1 MLLSI
6 PVTGALIANT
16 EITITTATVR
26 QIRSAYK
33 STGSDGGVAA
43 ANVVLTVDDKA
54 DGDSGGA
61 GHIRLQ
67 ADGKKVRVGDA
78 LDAKQT
84 IILDVEAVGD
94 FTR

>member
-1 MLLSI
+1 MYLSTPI
-6 PVTGALIANT
+6 VGATPANT
-16 EITITTATVR
+16 EITITSATAR
-26 QIRSAYK
+26 HIRSAYK

-54 DGDSGGA
+54 DGDSAGA

-67 ADGKKVRVGDA
+67 ANGKNVRVGDA

-84 IILDVEAVGD
+84 IILDIEAVGD

>member
-1 MLLSI
+1 MLLSL

-16 EITITTATVR
+16 EITITSATVR

-33 STGSDGGVAA
+33 STGSDGAIAA
-43 ANVVLTVDDKA
+43 ANVALIVDDKA

-78 LDAKQT
+78 LDAKYM
-84 IILDVEAVGD
+84 ILLDIEAVGD
-94 FTR
+94 YTR